1 MREVRKNAETGVCK
15 LRYFW
20 SRSAD
25 AASVS
30 DDRMPAATATDANI
44 GEMSSFEEL
53 VEAES
58 ADRLNN
64 RLAFSLAYSLLH
76 TARVMS
82 YAPLLAASLLRWPFR
97 TASAITAYY
106 TLRFRSS
113 TWRRAV
119 VRLASLS
126 SSKRPRLLR
135 AQTKPYDR
143 TRRYV
148 LAAHPHGILNYGWWN
163 LIARFGVKPLLDGLE
178 LVMCMAPA
186 VQWYPIYGEIFEDR
200 AADASA
206 TTVRRVLA
214 AGMTPALIPGGFSEA
229 VYTAAS
235 PDEEY
240 AYLAERS
247 GFVKL
252 AIEHGVD
259 IIPSYTY
266 GLNDMYHTVDTARH
280 WRAVKAQAS
289 GLPLVL
295 WWGPWLFNNV
305 PATEDVTVA
314 TFDPFPASKYTLDE
328 LPEAHAAYLAY
339 LKQCFD
345 SRKAECG
352 AAHKELRFIGKH
364 TTPAQAAAA
373 AAAATPRSRL

>member
-1 MREVRKNAETGVCK
+1 M
-15 LRYFW
+15 
-20 SRSAD
+20 
-25 AASVS
+25 
-30 DDRMPAATATDANI
+30 AATAEAD
-44 GEMSSFEEL
+44 SSEL
-53 VEAES
+53 PTYETLLEAER

-97 TASAITAYY
+97 TASAVAAYY

-113 TWRRAV
+113 TWRRTV

-143 TRRYV
+143 SRRYL

-200 AADASA
+200 ATDASA
-206 TTVRRVLA
+206 GTVSRVLA

-235 PDEEY
+235 PTEEY
-240 AYLAERS
+240 AYLAGRT
-247 GFVKL
+247 GFVRL

-259 IIPSYTY
+259 IIPSYTF
-266 GLNDMYHTVDTARH
+266 GLNDMYHTAEAARH

-305 PATEDVTVA
+305 PKTEDVTVA

-364 TTPAQAAAA
+364 TTPEQAAV
-373 AAAATPRSRL
+373 AAATPTPPPRSRL